1 MKKLLA
7 HIVYYKLKPTNLCE
21 LIRHIEDVLHHE
33 SKKHTLRNNH
43 LMLNTLKDLK
53 LLDVHRPLSTQINN
67 KVIALLD
74 NFEHLIVDELMWR
87 NIEKEAHQRRSLNH
101 KPRSESKSKS
111 KPKPRSNNS
120 LE

>member
-7 HIVYYKLKPTNLCE
+7 HIVYYKLKPSNLCE

-33 SKKHTLRNNH
+33 SKKHALRNNH

-53 LLDVHRPLSTQINN
+53 LLDIHRPLSTQIND
-67 KVIALLD
+67 KVSALLD

-87 NIEKEAHQRRSLNH
+87 NIEKEAHQRKSLNH
-101 KPRSESKSKS
+101 KPRSGSGSKS
-111 KPKPRSNNS
+111 KPRSNNS
-120 LE
+120 SE